1 MAKSASVFALVFWL
15 LSGGIAQP
23 TCLAQTFP
31 KLNSGKVII
40 SGQVHLANNSS
51 KVISLLYSQLAASP
65 TRLSAI
71 LDSSGQFQF
80 EFDILQAHEINLRY
94 DKGTAHIFV
103 QPADSLFIELSA
115 ADFGQTRY
123 PPFRI
128 WGNHADISRD
138 ILAYHQ
144 YDTLASF
151 KPALENKTTQA
162 YLMTLKN
169 RMALEDSVLSRF
181 ISQHHPTQA
190 FKTWAS
196 QDIIYRNANYLV
208 DFEAFHA
215 MHRTP
220 ISGVLYDTQLFPI
233 RNTNALVSSWYSYHL
248 WQYALDRYTL
258 GDTLIQNL
266 FKHQQLNEAYR
277 AGLDKLLTLEP
288 PSLSRD
294 LMSYQLLVALS
305 ERAPDQF
312 RRLMNQVG
320 RYVSSQSLTSQLQ
333 ARAQQVEKQP
343 TYPVSL
349 FQPVS
354 GAEREV
360 LGDWMNNLLSIHKGK
375 VIYIDIWATW
385 CGPCRSEVPYAI
397 DLHQY
402 FKGQPIEFV
411 NLCLSS
417 DREAWKQVIKK
428 QKMVGSNYYF
438 NKDQSE
444 LLLRK
449 LNVAGFPTYLI
460 IGKDG
465 QVVDR
470 QAPRPSSGSVIKTHL
485 SKLLR
490 YYD

>member
-1 MAKSASVFALVFWL
+1 MAKLVVVFALVFWL

-23 TCLAQTFP
+23 TCLVQTLP
-31 KLNSGKVII
+31 KLNTGKVII
-40 SGQVHLANNSS
+40 SGQVHLATGSP
-51 KVISLLYSQLAASP
+51 KVISLIYSHLAASQ

-71 LDSSGQFQF
+71 VDSAGQFQF
-80 EFDILQAHEINLRY
+80 EFDIAQAHEISLRY
-94 DKGTAHIFV
+94 DKGTAHLFV
-103 QPADSLFIELSA
+103 QPADSLFIKFRA

-128 WGNHADISRD
+128 WGNHADISQD

-144 YDTLASF
+144 YNTLASF
-151 KPALENKTTQA
+151 KPAPENKTTQA
-162 YLMTLKN
+162 YLMTLKK

-181 ISQHHPTQA
+181 ISQHHPTQT

-215 MHRTP
+215 MHRIP
-220 ISGVLYDTQLFPI
+220 PSEVLYDTKLFPI
-233 RNTNALVSSWYSYHL
+233 QNPNALVSSWYSYHL
-248 WQYALDRYTL
+248 WQYTLDRYSR

-266 FKHQQLNEAYR
+266 FKHQQLNEAYS
-277 AGLDKLLTLEP
+277 AGLNKLLTLEA
-288 PSLSRD
+288 PSFSRD
-294 LMSYQLLVALS
+294 LMSYQILVALS
-305 ERAPDQF
+305 ERAPDEF

-320 RYVSSQSLTSQLQ
+320 RYVSSASLTAQLQ
-333 ARAQQVEKQP
+333 TRAQQVEEEH
-343 TYPVSL
+343 THPVSL

-354 GAEREV
+354 GAEKEV
-360 LGDWMNNLLSIHKGK
+360 LGDWMTNLLSTHKGK

-397 DLHQY
+397 DLHQSL
-402 FKGQPIEFV
+402 KGQPIEFV

-417 DREAWKQVIKK
+417 DREAWKQVIEK
-428 QKMVGSNYYF
+428 QKLVGSNYYF

-470 QAPRPSSGSVIKTHL
+470 QAPRPSSGSVIRTRL
-485 SKLLR
+485 SELLR
-490 YYD
+490 